1 MPMPEGSE
9 EGICRGIYKLRSA
22 EKGEA
27 IAQVFGSGAILNEAL
42 RAQETLFGRYEI
54 GVNVWSVTSY
64 NEVYKDAVEIER
76 WNLLHED
83 DRKIPYIVELL
94 EGEEGPVIAASDY
107 VKSLPNQLGPW
118 IKNGI
123 TALGTDGWGR
133 SDMRDK
139 LRDYFEVS
147 AEFIVFTVLSQLV
160 RTGKVENEL
169 LGRAADEL
177 GINFDKPNP
186 ATPSPIAPIIE

>member
-1 MPMPEGSE
+1 M
-9 EGICRGIYKLRSA
+9 
-22 EKGEA
+22 
-27 IAQVFGSGAILNEAL
+27 FGSGAILNEAL

-64 NEVYKDAVEIER
+64 NEVYKDAIEIER
-76 WNLLHED
+76 WNLLHQD

-177 GINFDKPNP
+177 GIDFDKPNP
-186 ATPSPIAPIIE
+186 ATPSPIAERDK